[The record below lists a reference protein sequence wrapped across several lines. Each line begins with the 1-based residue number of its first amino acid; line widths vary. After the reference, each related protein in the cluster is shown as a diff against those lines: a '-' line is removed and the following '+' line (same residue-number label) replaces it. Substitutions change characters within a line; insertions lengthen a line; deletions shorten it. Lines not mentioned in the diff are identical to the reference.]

1 MAFDGLVTNSI
12 VNELNNLITG
22 GKINKI
28 YQPTKNEILLD
39 IYNKQ
44 KFMLNICIDS
54 SNCRINLTNHLKENP
69 KQAPNFCM
77 LLRKYLTSSKIVSI
91 QTYKLDRIIIITL
104 ESYNELNDLVK
115 FKLIIEL
122 MGKHSNVILVN
133 SNDIIIDCLRHIA
146 SDQATRILLPANPYI
161 FPTSEKLNLLEIT
174 EKQFLDII
182 NKELINEK
190 DLVTILSKLFIGI
203 SKPFVVYA
211 LNKLNIDNL
220 NFKEHDLETLYNY
233 IKDVIS
239 NNNVICETFDNNSKN
254 DFTLTTT
261 SICPNTS
268 FSVNSFIDE
277 FYYNKE
283 QDEIFINYR
292 NTLLKLVLTLL
303 SKYNKKLVNIQE
315 KLKECEDME
324 KYRLYGEL
332 ITSNLYKINNNINI
346 ENIELE
352 NYYDNNN
359 LITIPLDKK
368 ISPSLNAKKFFKKY
382 NKLKNTLEIVTK
394 QKLQIQSDISYV
406 ESIIYSL
413 ENAKN
418 IEDIHQIHEEI
429 EENFLEKTART
440 NSKGTKSKNNNNNA
454 EILTS
459 KIDDFTVYIG
469 KNNKQND
476 YITFKLSDKNDLWFH
491 VQGFHG
497 SHVLLKTN
505 GKIITNDNPIIIKC
519 SKLAALH
526 SKACDEN
533 KVLVDYTLI
542 KNIKKP
548 KCAKPGFVIF
558 NNYSTITISL

>member
-54 SNCRINLTNHLKENP
+54 SNCRINLTTHVKENP

-91 QTYKLDRIIIITL
+91 ETYKLDRIVIITL

-133 SNDIIIDCLRHIA
+133 SNNIIIDCLRHIA
-146 SDQATRILLPANPYI
+146 SDQATRVLLPANPYL
-161 FPTSEKLNLLEIT
+161 FPISDKLNLLEIS
-174 EKQFLDII
+174 KKDFI
-182 NKELINEK
+182 NKIIIEKNNEK
-190 DLVTILSKLFIGI
+190 DLTYIITNLFIGV
-203 SKPFVVYA
+203 SKPFIIYT
-211 LNKLNIDNL
+211 LNKLSIDNTI
-220 NFKEHDLETLYNY
+220 FSEEDLGKIYSY
-233 IKDVIS
+233 INDIIS
-239 NNNVICETFDNNSKN
+239 NSNSICEEFDNNSKK
-254 DFTLTTT
+254 DFTLITT
-261 SICPNTS
+261 SNPTS
-268 FSVNSFIDE
+268 FSINSFIDN

-283 QDEIFINYR
+283 NNETFISYR
-292 NTLLKLVLTLL
+292 NNVLKLVLSLL
-303 SKYNKKLVNIQE
+303 SKYNKKLINIQE

-332 ITSNLYKINNNINI
+332 IISNLYKINNNINI
-346 ENIELE
+346 EAIELE

-359 LITIPLDKK
+359 LITIQLDKK

-394 QKLQIQSDISYV
+394 QKIQIQSDISYV

-413 ENAKN
+413 ENAKKV
-418 IEDIHQIHEEI
+418 EDIHQIHEEI
-429 EENFLEKTART
+429 EENILEKTTRT
-440 NSKGTKSKNNNNNA
+440 NSKVIKNKNNNSNT
-454 EILTS
+454 EILTT
-459 KIDDFTVYIG
+459 KIDNFTVYIG

-476 YITFKLSDKNDLWFH
+476 YITFKLSDKNDIWFH

-519 SKLAALH
+519 AKLAALH

-548 KCAKPGFVIF
+548 KGAKPGFVIF